1 MQHVYSESAESKTLK
16 TENLI
21 LKEDVTRKTIYLNKP
36 AFEFEVLTDSENVS
50 AQIIEQ
56 SSYMAA
62 VEFTKLTEGD
72 LTVDCTLLGKEYLVN
87 DSEHVVQHNEHGSE
101 INWNNPL
108 VSTEVLANDLASWL
122 AEYFLGD
129 VEYNI
134 SWRGDPRVDAGD
146 LMYLELKDRE
156 TALIK
161 ATENSLTF
169 NGSWRST
176 IKGRKVAVSW
186 Q

>member
-1 MQHVYSESAESKTLK
+1 M
-16 TENLI
+16 
-21 LKEDVTRKTIYLNKP
+21 
-36 AFEFEVLTDSENVS
+36 
-50 AQIIEQ
+50 
-56 SSYMAA
+56 
-62 VEFTKLTEGD
+62 
-72 LTVDCTLLGKEYLVN
+72 
-87 DSEHVVQHNEHGSE
+87 
-101 INWNNPL
+101 
-108 VSTEVLANDLASWL
+108 LANDLASWL